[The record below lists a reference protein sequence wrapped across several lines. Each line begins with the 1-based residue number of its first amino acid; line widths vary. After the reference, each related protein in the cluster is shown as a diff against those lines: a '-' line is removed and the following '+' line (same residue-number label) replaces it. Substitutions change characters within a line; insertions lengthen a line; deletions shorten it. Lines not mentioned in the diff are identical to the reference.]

1 MFVKN
6 VSLFYTKNN
15 SDYPLFTFLI
25 SCLFTFLYLGGKGFN
40 NKVEFVN
47 HQAQPTCNFLTTSD
61 VTYKC
66 DKCEDKFNNV
76 KGILFTIFKKSFCL
90 HSAVCLLFLLLL
102 RVYKTP

>member
-6 VSLFYTKNN
+6 VSLFYTRT
-15 SDYPLFTFLI
+15 LITILCLHFFI

-76 KGILFTIFKKSFCL
+76 KGILFTIL
-90 HSAVCLLFLLLL
+90 
-102 RVYKTP
+102 